1 MTFFGLLASYP
12 VMSSHFA
19 IEIESELISLAQA
32 GDAQA
37 FEAIY
42 HAFEK
47 PAYTLAYR
55 FCQCPD
61 TARDILQDSMLSVY
75 TKMDQFRFEAPFWS
89 WVRKIVVNAALTHIR
104 QSQKH
109 NSLEILVDSVAE
121 IGPDRP
127 AMQRDLA
134 AAFAMLAPVRRA
146 VLWLYAVE
154 GYSHQEIARL
164 MGQGTSFS
172 KSQVMRARR
181 QLRQWWQSNSD
192 PHLLAREKQE

>member
-1 MTFFGLLASYP
+1 MN
-12 VMSSHFA
+12 SHFA
-19 IEIESELISLAQA
+19 IEIESNLINLAQA
-32 GDAQA
+32 GDAGA
-37 FEAIY
+37 FEVIY

-55 FCQCPD
+55 ICQCPD
-61 TARDILQDSMLSVY
+61 TARDILQDSMLSVF
-75 TKMDQFRFEAPFWS
+75 TKIGQFRFEAPFWS
-89 WVRKIVVNAALTHIR
+89 WVRKIVVNTALTHIR

-109 NSLEILVDSVAE
+109 DGLEILVDRAAE

-134 AAFAMLAPVRRA
+134 TAFAMLAPMRRA

-154 GYSHQEIARL
+154 GYSHQEIANL
-164 MGQGTSFS
+164 MGHGISFS

-181 QLRQWWQSNSD
+181 QLQQWWQSDLKLPLS
-192 PHLLAREKQE
+192 ASEQKE